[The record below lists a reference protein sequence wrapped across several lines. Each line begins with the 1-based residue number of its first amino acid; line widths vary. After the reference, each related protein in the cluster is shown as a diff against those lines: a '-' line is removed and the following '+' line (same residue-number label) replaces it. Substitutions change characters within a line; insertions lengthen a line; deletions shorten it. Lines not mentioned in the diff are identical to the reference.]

1 MNRYFYV
8 TFCSFFKGLL
18 SYRLMLLAFTAYCLL
33 FPPPA
38 FSADLNSKVHEIDS
52 CPYYIATL
60 ATTEYLQQLSYLK
73 HQIVS
78 FSNGVCDLR
87 TVQTGSFQE
96 VSKFKVVSGRQYPNE
111 FSGVDIKISAVLD
124 TLKSL
129 PVNSTLLWLDASTI
143 VLNSIDTTEGE
154 SLLHGKDLL
163 FAQQVVG
170 KKFSANIGV
179 ILMKNTPQLVIFFD
193 LTLTYIRAGYWD
205 QGIICC
211 LLGIPTRHSCEHIER
226 YRGKIK
232 WSYLKRAFA
241 AIKSIKGKSKCR
253 FDNNVHRGKRK
264 LPVFLKLIGDKE
276 KRSKCLKLFR
286 EGHQNLHKK
295 RKNAFS
301 NT

>member
-1 MNRYFYV
+1 
-8 TFCSFFKGLL
+8 
-18 SYRLMLLAFTAYCLL
+18 MLLAFTAYCLL

-38 FSADLNSKVHEIDS
+38 FSAVLNSKVYEIDS

-60 ATTEYLQQLSYLK
+60 STTEYLQQSSYLK
-73 HQIVS
+73 RQIVS
-78 FSNGVCDLR
+78 FSNGDCDLR
-87 TVQTGSFQE
+87 IVQTRSFQE
-96 VSKFKVVSGRQYPNE
+96 VSKFKVVSGRRYPNA
-111 FSGVDIKISAVLD
+111 FSGVDIKILAVLD
-124 TLKSL
+124 TLKSV
-129 PVNSTLLWLDASTI
+129 PVNSTLLWLDSSTI
-143 VLNSIDTTEGE
+143 VLNSIDTAEGE

-163 FAQQVVG
+163 FAQEVVG

-179 ILMKNTPQLVIFFD
+179 ILMKNTPQLVSFFNV
-193 LTLTYIRAGYWD
+193 TLAYIRQGYWD

-241 AIKSIKGKSKCR
+241 AIKSIKGNSKCR
-253 FDNNVHRGKRK
+253 LDNNDHRGKRK

-286 EGHQNLHKK
+286 EGHQNLLKK
-295 RKNAFS
+295 RKTAFS